1 MNGALSR
8 TLRSF
13 ALMGAL
19 VLAGSCGGS
28 DSPTDIDDGGNNPP
42 PVTVASVTAVTT
54 PGQQPVGASVTVEFR
69 VTGSDGQP
77 FAGTSVAFSANA
89 GTVSPASATTGS
101 TGTASTSWTLG
112 TTVGTQTLTAT
123 AGGRSAT
130 VSVTTQA
137 GAPAAFAKV
146 SGDNQA
152 GPVGQALAN
161 PVVVSVKD
169 AFGNPLAGQ
178 SVAFAVTAGGGSVG
192 AATATT
198 QADGNASVSWTMGSA
213 PGTNTLTA
221 THALGTVTFNATGQV
236 GAPAAISKVAGDNQ
250 SATVGTAVATAPRVK
265 VVDAQGNGV
274 SGVSVTFAVASG
286 GGSITGAT
294 ATTASDGTAAVG
306 SWTLGATP
314 GANTLTASATGL
326 ASVTFTATG
335 TAAAPVPTAITK
347 VAGDNQSATVGT
359 AVATA
364 PRVKVVD
371 AQGNGVSGVAVTFA
385 VASGGGSVTG
395 GSATTGSD
403 GTAAVGSWT
412 LGATPGANTLTA
424 SATGLTAVTFTATGT
439 AAQTAGYTI
448 TLRYIGSMSSG
459 VQAAFEAAKA
469 RWEQI
474 ITGDLPNS
482 TVNSTA
488 GECSDNQ
495 PAVNETV
502 DDILIFAEVA
512 AIDGVGGT
520 LGQAGP
526 CYIRTSSGLALMGT
540 MTFDEADLASMETGG
555 TLTDVII
562 HEMGHVLGIGTLWE
576 NRSLLQGKG
585 TDDPFFSGANGIA
598 GYQTLG
604 GVVTNGVPVENT
616 GEEGTRDG
624 HWRESVFQT
633 ELMTGYISAPGNPI
647 SILTVRSLVDHGYT
661 VNDAAADSYSIPS
674 PASPVAA
681 AVEQAKAK
689 WERLLKPKVAVT
701 PEGTKLPI
709 R

>member
-236 GAPAAISKVAGDNQ
+236 GAPAAI
-250 SATVGTAVATAPRVK
+250 
-265 VVDAQGNGV
+265 
-274 SGVSVTFAVASG
+274 
-286 GGSITGAT
+286 
-294 ATTASDGTAAVG
+294 
-306 SWTLGATP
+306 
-314 GANTLTASATGL
+314 
-326 ASVTFTATG
+326 
-335 TAAAPVPTAITK
+335 TK

-474 ITGDLPNS
+474 ITGDLTNS